1 MEKTINQM
9 FQESVT
15 HYGPKDALLYKDEG
29 VYRSISYNEFSE
41 QVKHFSLGLTTLGI
55 EPGDRVALISE
66 NRPQWVI
73 ADLAILAAGAINVP
87 MFPTLPPQQ
96 LEYIINDSG
105 ACAAIVSTEAQL
117 MKITEIKDKTPA
129 LQNIIIMDDI
139 PPEVPIDN
147 LCHFDTVAQSG
158 ASVDESIYQQRVE
171 SIGPNDTAT
180 IIYTSGTTGQPKGV
194 MLSHYNFVS
203 NATTGCDILN
213 VNENDIF
220 LSCLPLSHVF
230 ERTAGYYVP
239 LACGASVAYAESPLT
254 VAQNMVEVCP
264 TVMAAVPRL
273 YEMMYTRI
281 LRTVESSSA
290 LKQKL
295 FNWGIGVGKE
305 VSSRVQQD
313 QQVSGILSLRGKLAD
328 LLVFRKLRQRTGG
341 RLRFFISGG
350 AALSQPIAEFF
361 HAAGILILEGY
372 GLTESS
378 PIISVNLPDKYKFGT
393 VGPILPQVEVTI
405 ADDGEILTRGP
416 HVMQGYFNNPEDTE
430 AAINEEGWLHT
441 GDIGTLDEDGFL
453 KITDRKKSIIVLS
466 GGKNVAPQPIENQ
479 LLQSRYIQQ
488 VMLIGDGR
496 KSISALIVP
505 EFESLRQYASDN
517 NIQHQSMAELLA
529 ADAIKQLFRDE
540 IDRLSTNLADF
551 ERVKMFTLL
560 ESEFTQEGGEIT
572 PTLKLK
578 RKVVLEKCS
587 EVIEQMYGA
596 G

>member
-1 MEKTINQM
+1 M

-15 HYGPKDALLYKDEG
+15 RYGPKDALLYKDEG

-41 QVKHFSLGLTTLGI
+41 RVKHFSLGLTTLGI

-105 ACAAIVSTEAQL
+105 ACAAIVSTAAQL
-117 MKITEIKDKTPA
+117 MKITEIKDNTPE
-129 LQNIIIMDDI
+129 LQHIIIMDEL
-139 PPEVPIDN
+139 PPEASIDN
-147 LCHFDTVAQSG
+147 LCHFDTVTQSG
-158 ASVDESIYQQRVE
+158 TTVDESIYQQRVE
-171 SIGPNDTAT
+171 SIEPNDTAT

-203 NATTGCDILN
+203 NAIAGGGVFDID
-213 VNENDIF
+213 ENDVL

-230 ERTAGYYVP
+230 ERTGGYYVP
-239 LACGASVAYAESPLT
+239 LAYGATVAYAESPYT
-254 VAQNMVEVCP
+254 VAQNLVEVHP
-264 TVMAAVPRL
+264 TIMVAVPRL
-273 YEMMYTRI
+273 YEMMYARI

-305 VSSRVQQD
+305 ISRRIQQNQHVSK
-313 QQVSGILSLRGKLAD
+313 ILSLKAQLAD

-341 RLRFFISGG
+341 RIRFFVSGG

-378 PIISVNLPDKYKFGT
+378 PIISVNRPDKYKFGT
-393 VGPILPQVEVTI
+393 VGPMIPEVEVTI

-416 HVMQGYFNNPEDTE
+416 HVMQGYFNNPEETE
-430 AAINEEGWLHT
+430 AAINGEGWLHT
-441 GDIGTLDEDGFL
+441 GDIGILDEDGFL

-496 KSISALIVP
+496 KSIAALIVP

-517 NIQHQSMAELLA
+517 NIQHQSMTELLA
-529 ADAIKQLFRDE
+529 TNAIKQLFRGE
-540 IDRLSTNLADF
+540 IDLLSANLADF

-560 ESEFTQEGGEIT
+560 ENEFTQEGGEIT

-578 RKVVLEKCS
+578 RKVVLEKHS
-587 EVIEQMYGA
+587 EAIEQMYGA
-596 G
+596 IG